1 MGEAKARGIDNHDAM
16 ALATATSQ
24 GIPSVRIVLCRWI
37 DDDEVRFFTNY
48 ESRKGREL
56 DSNPHAAAVFHWR
69 ELERQVKLE
78 GEITRTS
85 AAVSDAYFAA
95 RPRGNRIAAWAS
107 PQSQVI
113 ASKEELRSR
122 YEALTKELDG
132 KDVPRPR
139 HWGGYAMRVS
149 AVELWVADPV
159 RLHECI
165 RFERP
170 RGEDRWEATR
180 RAP

>member
-1 MGEAKARGIDNHDAM
+1 M
-16 ALATATSQ
+16 ALATATSE
-24 GIPSVRIVLCRWI
+24 GAPSVRIVLCRWV
-37 DDDEVRFFTNY
+37 DDDSVRFFTNY

-56 DSNPHAAAVFHWR
+56 DANPRAAAVFYWR

-95 RPRGNRIAAWAS
+95 RPRGNRIAALVS
-107 PQSQVI
+107 PQSQAI
-113 ASKEELRSR
+113 ASREELRRR

-132 KDVPRPR
+132 KDVPRPS
-139 HWGGYAMRVS
+139 HWGGYALRVS

-165 RFERP
+165 RYERP
-170 RGEDRWEATR
+170 RGEGRWEGTR

>member
-1 MGEAKARGIDNHDAM
+1 MEIDTRESPLLTLRTWLGEAKAKGIDNHDAM

-37 DDDEVRFFTNY
+37 DEDGVRFFTNY
-48 ESRKGREL
+48 ESRKGHEL
-56 DSNPHAAAVFHWR
+56 DSNPHAAAVFYWR

-95 RPRGNRIAAWAS
+95 RPRGDRIAALAS

-113 ASKEELRSR
+113 E
-122 YEALTKELDG
+122 
-132 KDVPRPR
+132 
-139 HWGGYAMRVS
+139 
-149 AVELWVADPV
+149 
-159 RLHECI
+159 
-165 RFERP
+165 
-170 RGEDRWEATR
+170 
-180 RAP
+180 